1 MRKSKRTE
9 EPSNQYLEVINNK
22 YCYFGP
28 DYKFT
33 LTDEKY
39 HNYATLVI
47 NPSHIKIVKNETSKS
62 NQELKEQIVNDW
74 FIEENESTRD
84 RNNRK
89 AREKGMGTKI
99 CISCGKARN
108 TNKFSQNFKL
118 KKR

>member
-1 MRKSKRTE
+1 MRKSKKTE

-47 NPSHIKIVKNETSKS
+47 NSSHIKIVKNETSKS
-62 NQELKEQIVNDW
+62 NQELKQQIVNDW

-89 AREKGMGTKI
+89 AREK
-99 CISCGKARN
+99 RN
-108 TNKFSQNFKL
+108 GN
-118 KKR
+118 

>member
-1 MRKSKRTE
+1 MRKSKKTE

-22 YCYFGP
+22 YRYFGP

-62 NQELKEQIVNDW
+62 NQELKEQIGLHMSDINSEVRLPI
-74 FIEENESTRD
+74 F
-84 RNNRK
+84 
-89 AREKGMGTKI
+89 
-99 CISCGKARN
+99 CI
-108 TNKFSQNFKL
+108 TDL
-118 KKR
+118 D

>member
-62 NQELKEQIVNDW
+62 NQELKEQIV
-74 FIEENESTRD
+74 
-84 RNNRK
+84 
-89 AREKGMGTKI
+89 
-99 CISCGKARN
+99 
-108 TNKFSQNFKL
+108 FSILHPSN
-118 KKR
+118 

>member
-47 NPSHIKIVKNETSKS
+47 NNHYGIHEYAGQHRNYAAKGRSPR
-62 NQELKEQIVNDW
+62 
-74 FIEENESTRD
+74 ST
-84 RNNRK
+84 
-89 AREKGMGTKI
+89 
-99 CISCGKARN
+99 
-108 TNKFSQNFKL
+108 
-118 KKR
+118 